1 MNTPQSQE
9 PPVKVTERSVTLAE
23 WYTDPVNRFYRYPLA
38 RLILPLVLR
47 TPLTPNHITAIHV
60 VMAFVAAWFVL
71 QGGSNDLILAAAFY
85 ELRNVLDCLDGVVAR
100 AKKTASLHGAV
111 IDELA
116 DGLGF
121 TVLLLACGFHL
132 YEGELGDAA
141 VGQTALVY
149 AFSILMAMNY
159 VLQKNRFHAPL
170 ATGVNEV
177 ELKLHERWN
186 DVKMNP
192 GTFMPRF
199 VWLVEQF
206 QNVITIPGQFGRMMS
221 AVKSGSPLDRRETT
235 FLICKANDPKLL
247 LLLLLMSISTGEYV
261 IIILQAGLVLND
273 VAGAFRAV
281 LLFAPITFV
290 ATTLLGNLY
299 MRAAYH
305 S

>member
-1 MNTPQSQE
+1 M
-9 PPVKVTERSVTLAE
+9 
-23 WYTDPVNRFYRYPLA
+23 
-38 RLILPLVLR
+38 LPLVLR
-47 TPLTPNHITAIHV
+47 TPLTPNHITALHV
-60 VMAFVAAWFVL
+60 AMAFVAAWFVTR
-71 QGGSNDLILAAAFY
+71 GRPTDLIVAAAFY
-85 ELRNVLDCLDGVVAR
+85 ELRNVLDCLDGVLAR

-121 TVLLLACGFHL
+121 TTLLLACGFHL
-132 YEGELGDAA
+132 YTGELGAA
-141 VGQTALVY
+141 AIGQTSLVY

-186 DVKMNP
+186 DVRMNP
-192 GTFMPRF
+192 DSFMPKF
-199 VWLVEQF
+199 VWLIERC
-206 QNVITIPGQFGRMMS
+206 QNMIAIPGQFSRMMQT
-221 AVKSGSPLDRRETT
+221 VKRGNPLDRRETT
-235 FLICKANDPKLL
+235 FLIRKANDPKLL

-273 VAGAFRAV
+273 VAGAFKAV
-281 LLFAPITFV
+281 LLFAPITFI

-299 MRAAYH
+299 LREAYH
-305 S
+305 T